1 MGEVVTWTT
10 ALWRG
15 VAVFAYFTITTVWL
29 PDVVISLSAVSDA
42 PGLVRDLIVL
52 IVWGVALGAGMYLL
66 RRAQQRALI

>member
-1 MGEVVTWTT
+1 VTWTT